1 MQDIQHITIGADADG
16 QRLDRWLKK
25 QLPRTPYALLQKMM
39 RTGQIRIDG
48 KRAKA
53 DQRLQHGQ
61 VVRIPPA
68 EEKDMSQTF
77 VPKPG
82 DKDLVRRMVIYD
94 DGDVIVFNKPYGL
107 AVQGGPSIPRHL
119 DGMLPQLANEKGTP
133 RLVHRLDRDTSGVL
147 VCVRSL
153 TAARRMG
160 DLFAAHTL
168 EKIYWA
174 VVSPPPKQD
183 HGVLDAAL
191 IKGTIPPRKESMI
204 IDPVNGKPAR
214 TQYKVLERTADN
226 TAAAVA
232 FWPRT
237 GRTHQ
242 IRVHTADVMGC
253 PIIGDEK
260 YGPHHPEFDAMGIH
274 PRLHLHAARLTI
286 PHPITNIPMMFEA
299 PLPSDLAG
307 TCKIFGFN
315 PVIPADI
322 FAEPV
327 KRR

>member
-1 MQDIQHITIGADADG
+1 MDADG

-39 RTGQIRIDG
+39 RTGQIRVDG

-53 DQRLQHGQ
+53 DQRLAVGQ
-61 VVRIPPA
+61 EVRIPPA
-68 EEKDMSQTF
+68 EEKDMSGRF

-82 DKDLVRRMVIYD
+82 DREAVQRLVIYD
-94 DGDVIVFNKPYGL
+94 DGDVIAFNKPYGL

-119 DGMLPQLANEKGTP
+119 DGMLPHLANENGTP

-153 TAARRMG
+153 AAARRMG

-174 VVSPPPKQD
+174 VVCPPPAD
-183 HGVLDAAL
+183 DEGILDAPL
-191 IKGTIPPRKESMI
+191 IKGTVPPRKEAMI
-204 IDPVNGKPAR
+204 IDPVQGKPAR
-214 TQYKVLERTADN
+214 TQYKVLERSADGKV
-226 TAAAVA
+226 AAVA

-253 PIIGDEK
+253 PIVGDEK
-260 YGPHHPEFDAMGIH
+260 YGPHHPDLDMLGVH

-286 PHPITNIPMMFEA
+286 PHPITNIPLVFEA
-299 PLPSDLAG
+299 PLPSDLRG
-307 TCKIFGFN
+307 TCQIFGFN
-315 PVIPADI
+315 PTLPHDI
-322 FAEPV
+322 FTA
-327 KRR
+327 KK